1 MIRKL
6 GMSVSLL
13 LILYILLVGAAELPA
28 FGEKN
33 NPVHNQ
39 VSERYI
45 QHGPEETGAMNIVA
59 AVILDYRAFDTLG
72 EAVVLFVS
80 IGAATATLMAHSGKQ
95 SR

>member
-6 GMSVSLL
+6 GLSVSLL
-13 LILYILLVGAAELPA
+13 LILYILLVGAAELPT

-45 QHGPEETGAMNIVA
+45 QQGPEETGAMNIVA